1 VHVLRTV
8 AFDATPYVTGS
19 PWWYRHRAFVF
30 ALLYAGGFF
39 FGALLSE
46 VFDLDASP
54 VAVQLGRAVG
64 EDGYR
69 WFLAAACALTIG
81 CWALRVWGSA
91 YLRPAVV
98 WNPDALDDRLIVAG
112 PFRYVRNPL
121 YLGNVLLALA
131 MALFATPIG
140 AALVL
145 IGNVVL
151 LAGLIRVEQRLLR
164 ARYGAAFDDY
174 ARAVPALLPR
184 ITPYEAQRSAGL
196 EPSYRLGLRSEIFS
210 AGFVIGTAAFAAYY
224 W

>member
-1 VHVLRTV
+1 V
-8 AFDATPYVTGS
+8 AFNATPYVTRS
-19 PWWYRHRAFVF
+19 PWWYRYRAFVF
-30 ALLYAGGFF
+30 AALYSGGFF

-46 VFDLDASP
+46 MFDLDGAP
-54 VAVQLGRAVG
+54 VAVQVGRAVG
-64 EDGYR
+64 DGGYR

-145 IGNVVL
+145 IGNAVI
-151 LAGLIRVEQRLLR
+151 LAGLIRVEQGLLR
-164 ARYGAAFDDY
+164 ARYGAPFDDY
-174 ARAVPALLPR
+174 VRAVPALLPR
-184 ITPYEAQRSAGL
+184 ITPYEGETQAAVA
-196 EPSYRLGLRSEIFS
+196 PSYRLGLRSELFS